1 MEYQPNGSIKS
12 PKSWRVEL
20 PKVEISFGYF
30 FDRYT
35 ILLVKVDR
43 LPSSQ
48 HANLENELVSYR
60 AELSR
65 LDIPASISKEISDL
79 QFVNREIWDNM
90 NKFYELASTTN
101 ATSGNLVQL
110 TIQITALNQQRAFLK
125 RQIDQVF
132 DSSFS
137 EEKSYFS
144 DSTQILLDGQET

>member
-1 MEYQPNGSIKS
+1 
-12 PKSWRVEL
+12 
-20 PKVEISFGYF
+20 
-30 FDRYT
+30 
-35 ILLVKVDR
+35 
-43 LPSSQ
+43 
-48 HANLENELVSYR
+48 
-60 AELSR
+60 
-65 LDIPASISKEISDL
+65 
-79 QFVNREIWDNM
+79 M